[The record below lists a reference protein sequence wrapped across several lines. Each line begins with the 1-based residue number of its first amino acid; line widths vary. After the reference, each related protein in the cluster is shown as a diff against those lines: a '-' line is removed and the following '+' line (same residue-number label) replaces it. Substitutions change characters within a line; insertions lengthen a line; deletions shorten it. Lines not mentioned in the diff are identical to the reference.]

1 MKRAIGIGGVF
12 FKAKDPKTLR
22 EWYKVHLGMELM
34 TEYGI
39 SYNWNKITKETN
51 KAYTVWSPF
60 EENTK
65 YFKPSTNNFMFNII
79 VDDLLALLTELKK
92 EGVTIVGE
100 PEILAYGKFA
110 WILDLEG
117 NKVEL
122 WEPIP
127 EEYDKLG

>member
-12 FKAKDPKTLR
+12 FKAKNPETLR
-22 EWYKVHLGMELM
+22 AWYKKHLGMDMM
-34 TEYGI
+34 TDYGI
-39 SYNWNKITKETN
+39 SYNWNSITKETK

-60 EENTK
+60 AEDTK
-65 YFKPSTNNFMFNII
+65 YFAPSTNNFMFNII
-79 VDDLLALLTELKK
+79 VDDLEALLVELKN
-92 EGVTIVGE
+92 EGVTIVGD
-100 PEILAYGKFA
+100 PELLVYGKFA

-127 EEYDKLG
+127 EEYDKFG

>member
-1 MKRAIGIGGVF
+1 MKRAIGIGGIF
-12 FKAKDPKTLR
+12 FKAKNPEALR
-22 EWYKVHLGMELM
+22 AWYKNHLGMDLM

-39 SYNWNKITKETN
+39 SYNWNKITQETN

-60 EENTK
+60 AEETK
-65 YFKPSTNNFMFNII
+65 YFAPSTNSFMFNII
-79 VDDLLALLTELKK
+79 VDDLLALLEELKK
-92 EGVTIVGE
+92 EQVTIVGE
-100 PEILAYGKFA
+100 PEILDYGKFA